1 MFFLFSK
8 LLHFIVMPGFWIVI
22 FWLSYFLLKN
32 PSWKKR
38 FKISAILITILFTN
52 TFVFKEF
59 VRNWEVR
66 GIKTEDIAFHD
77 VAIVLGGMAEY
88 NNDLDRLSLRRGGD
102 RIWQTIALYQRGK
115 IGKILISGDSGY
127 VSERGLNE
135 AKRFR
140 DELIE
145 WGIDRENILIDS
157 LSKNTHQNSVE
168 SLKVLKS
175 LNLEKSKVLLITSGI
190 HMKRAQAC
198 FEKIGLDITPFSTD
212 HYTGPK
218 RHYHW
223 DEYIIPSASTLVDWQ
238 ALTHEW
244 AGYIVYRIKGYC

>member
-22 FWLSYFLLKN
+22 FWILYFLLKN
-32 PSWKKR
+32 PRWKKR

-59 VRNWEVR
+59 ARNWEVD
-66 GIKTEDIAFHD
+66 GIKTEDIDYHD

-88 NNDLDRLSLRRGGD
+88 NNDLNRLSLRRGGD

-115 IGKILISGDSGY
+115 IGKILISGDSGFI
-127 VSERGLNE
+127 SERGLNE

-145 WGIDRENILIDS
+145 WGIDKENILIDS
-157 LSKNTHQNSVE
+157 LSKNTHQNAVE
-168 SLKVLKS
+168 SLKVLKKM
-175 LNLEKSKVLLITSGI
+175 NLENSKILLVTSAI
-190 HMKRAQAC
+190 HMKRAQGC
-198 FEKIGLDITPFSTD
+198 FEKVGLEIVPFSTD

>member
-8 LLHFIVMPGFWIVI
+8 LLHFIVMPGFWILI
-22 FWLSYFLLKN
+22 FWLSFFLIKN
-32 PSWKKR
+32 SRWKKR

-52 TFVFKEF
+52 TFLFKEF
-59 VRNWEVR
+59 VRSWEVQ
-66 GIKTEDIAFHD
+66 GIKTEKVDYHD

-88 NNDLDRLSLRRGGD
+88 NNDLNRLSLRRGGD

-127 VSERGLNE
+127 ISERGLNE
-135 AKRFR
+135 AMRFR

-145 WGIDRENILIDS
+145 WGIDKENILIDS
-157 LSKNTHQNSVE
+157 LSKNTHQNAVE

-175 LNLEKSKVLLITSGI
+175 NDLENSKILLVTSAV
-190 HMKRAQAC
+190 HMKRAQGC
-198 FEKIGLDITPFSTD
+198 FEKIGLKVTPFSTD

-223 DEYIIPSASTLVDWQ
+223 DEYLIPSTSTLVDWQ
-238 ALTHEW
+238 VLTHEW
-244 AGYIVYRIKGYC
+244 TGYLAYKLKGYC